1 MTDTIQIRTV
11 HENGRLNLMNGP
23 ETLMNGPVHMN
34 SDLRQRFD
42 ALRARAADIR
52 GYL

>member
-1 MTDTIQIRTV
+1 
-11 HENGRLNLMNGP
+11 MNGP
-23 ETLMNGPVHMN
+23 ETHERSGEMN